1 MRVKSSKLFNLFFY
15 ANFTAEFFQLKM
27 REKKISYKAK
37 VRVQESTRRKFLSTD
52 FQYTVNISYADI
64 FRDLFLLSIVFYIH
78 LYTVVHRIP
87 KFSPFSLE
95 PTMLDIFTVHTK
107 NIFFLTL

>member
-1 MRVKSSKLFNLFFY
+1 MRVKSSKLFNLFFMQILQP
-15 ANFTAEFFQLKM
+15 NFSNLKCE
-27 REKKISYKAK
+27 REKISYKAK

-95 PTMLDIFTVHTK
+95 PTMLDIFTVQ
-107 NIFFLTL
+107 ISFFTF

>member
-1 MRVKSSKLFNLFFY
+1 MRVKSSKLFNLFFMQILQP
-15 ANFTAEFFQLKM
+15 NFSNLKCE
-27 REKKISYKAK
+27 REKISYKAK
-37 VRVQESTRRKFLSTD
+37 VRVHESTRRKFLSTD